1 MTNQELKRLVRLE
14 ERIMQIAVEEMGL
27 VTCPLEFDVVPAQKL
42 LEIMSYSI
50 PTNCSSWKFGRDYE
64 KARTIYENV
73 NPSLPYEVIINNDPA
88 RAYLMKTNTFA
99 IQVLII
105 AHCVGHSSFF
115 TMNEFFK
122 NTRKDIMDF
131 MSEATLRFNK
141 YEKKYG
147 IDAVEKIVDAGHA
160 LYFHSSP
167 FDNETEIEKLK
178 RIFKQERKEAHAIDK
193 SQFGIL
199 SNPVLSK
206 QKPDMDIELYNSKL
220 YQDLKDRTP
229 IEPTEDFLRYIIDNS
244 LVLEDW
250 SRDILETLREVGR
263 YFWPQM
269 KTKFANEGFAC
280 VSGDTLIDTSIGII
294 TAEDIVESDDNI
306 SVYDGNSYKRIIKKF
321 KNVNKHRVKIKTKN
335 GFILHGGFD
344 HKIMIHNNWKQLNK
358 LKIGD
363 TFKIKTGNNTWSKK
377 YNKIN
382 YEQKGRLT
390 QREICKEVGIDLR
403 TVNKVKNNKKVL
415 NRNSCILKAG
425 LALSIMDAE
434 NEKSI
439 GLNARTKINIPKIC
453 DEKLATYLGYM
464 IGDGNIGYINKR
476 KHYQMFTTG
485 DAESRDHFNSLFID
499 LFGIN
504 PVIKKDENRYR
515 IISHHGNITDFLVN
529 ELNMKYGI
537 CAGTKEIPNI
547 ILTSPKSVVA
557 AFLRSYFDADG
568 HVDKNGTVI
577 LITKSKVLSRQV
589 QNVLLK
595 FGIFSKRV
603 LQKADDCYRLTI
615 SGLDSLCYK
624 KEIGFNLSRKME
636 FLNLVHSKKRW
647 YWNKSYN
654 DTIISIKHDFG
665 KTYDFTVED
674 THKYCAGGFL
684 NHNCLTHE
692 KIMNQLFEEDLLNS
706 SEHAQFNYSNSLVKG
721 KNPTSMNPYL
731 IGSRIW
737 EDVIDRWDKGKHGDE
752 YNNLTNQK
760 EKEDWDTKDGKGFE
774 KVLSCVET
782 YTDWFM
788 MQDFLTTDLVKELDL
803 YIYFIKEEQGY
814 DDFIIGVRDA
824 QKIKNLIVRS
834 FAYNGMPKIQIING
848 DHNGNGGMMLK
859 HSWEGQDLDIKYAK
873 ETMRHI
879 YNIWGKPISIR
890 TKDGKKDVVIAIDP
904 KQTLKY
910 ENQLNKILGE

>member
-1 MTNQELKRLVRLE
+1 MTNQELMRLAKLE

-27 VTCPLEFDVVPAQKL
+27 VTCPIEFDIIPAQKM
-42 LEIMSYSI
+42 LEVMAYNI
-50 PTNCSSWKFGRDYE
+50 PTNLSNWKFGRDYE
-64 KARTIYENV
+64 KQRTIYENV

-105 AHCVGHSSFF
+105 AHCVGHSAFF

-147 IDAVEKIVDAGHA
+147 IDEVEKIVDAGHA

-193 SQFGIL
+193 SQFGSL

-220 YQDLKDRTP
+220 YQDLKNRTP
-229 IEPTEDFLRYIIDNS
+229 IEPTEDFLRYIVDNS
-244 LVLEDW
+244 LILEDW

-269 KTKFANEGFAC
+269 KTKFGNEGFA
-280 VSGDTLIDTSIGII
+280 
-294 TAEDIVESDDNI
+294 
-306 SVYDGNSYKRIIKKF
+306 
-321 KNVNKHRVKIKTKN
+321 
-335 GFILHGGFD
+335 
-344 HKIMIHNNWKQLNK
+344 
-358 LKIGD
+358 
-363 TFKIKTGNNTWSKK
+363 
-377 YNKIN
+377 
-382 YEQKGRLT
+382 
-390 QREICKEVGIDLR
+390 
-403 TVNKVKNNKKVL
+403 VL
-415 NRNSCILKAG
+415 C
-425 LALSIMDAE
+425 
-434 NEKSI
+434 
-439 GLNARTKINIPKIC
+439 
-453 DEKLATYLGYM
+453 
-464 IGDGNIGYINKR
+464 
-476 KHYQMFTTG
+476 
-485 DAESRDHFNSLFID
+485 
-499 LFGIN
+499 
-504 PVIKKDENRYR
+504 
-515 IISHHGNITDFLVN
+515 
-529 ELNMKYGI
+529 
-537 CAGTKEIPNI
+537 
-547 ILTSPKSVVA
+547 
-557 AFLRSYFDADG
+557 
-568 HVDKNGTVI
+568 
-577 LITKSKVLSRQV
+577 
-589 QNVLLK
+589 
-595 FGIFSKRV
+595 
-603 LQKADDCYRLTI
+603 
-615 SGLDSLCYK
+615 
-624 KEIGFNLSRKME
+624 
-636 FLNLVHSKKRW
+636 
-647 YWNKSYN
+647 
-654 DTIISIKHDFG
+654 
-665 KTYDFTVED
+665 
-674 THKYCAGGFL
+674 
-684 NHNCLTHE
+684 HE

-752 YNNLTNQK
+752 YNEITDQK
-760 EKEDWDTKDGKGFE
+760 EKENWDTKDGKGFE
-774 KVLSCVET
+774 KVLNCVET

-803 YIYFIKEEQGY
+803 YIYFIKEEQEY

-824 QKIKNLIVRS
+824 QKIKDLIVRS

-859 HSWEGQDLDIKYAK
+859 HSWEGQDLDTKYAK

-890 TKDGKKDVVIAIDP
+890 TEDGDKDVVITVDP
-904 KQTLKY
+904 KKSSSY
-910 ENQLNKILGE
+910 EKQLNKILRGK